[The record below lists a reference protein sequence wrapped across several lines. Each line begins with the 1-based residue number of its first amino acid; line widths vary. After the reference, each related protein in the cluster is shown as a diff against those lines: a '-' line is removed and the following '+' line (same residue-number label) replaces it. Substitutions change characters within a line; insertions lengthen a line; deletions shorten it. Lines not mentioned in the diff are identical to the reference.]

1 MKPNVPSAGK
11 SITILDFQILEYI
24 NPRHRPKPPDTKI
37 VPANSVLGMRLFFA
51 LFCQGGAIKQS
62 GVGGK
67 YYNILPLCKIKLAK
81 TVGQVIMSLIQTY
94 GPSPMN

>member
-37 VPANSVLGMRLFFA
+37 VSANSVLGMRLFA
-51 LFCQGGAIKQS
+51 LFCQRRAIKQS
-62 GVGGK
+62 EVGGK

-81 TVGQVIMSLIQTY
+81 TVRQVIMSLIQTY
-94 GPSPMN
+94 GHLQ